1 MLIKRMIE
9 NWASVITAAIVETKL
24 IFKDFAVYSI
34 YVLAIMAVSLLYSY
48 IYTNEIFVNLP
59 IAVVDNDQ
67 TSMSRQITRMIDAS
81 QELDVHAQSTSL
93 IEARKLFDQE
103 KVRGIVIIEKG
114 FTREIQNGNV
124 PTVVGYIDTA
134 NILYYK
140 ESLATL
146 MTVVQTFG
154 GGLELSKMMSG
165 GIPESEAIATRRPF
179 DVNAIPLFNIADGYG
194 TFVLPVVFIIA
205 IQTLQL
211 TGQGILYGTLR
222 ERGIFASTYSFAR
235 RRFGSI
241 FLTLGRAIPYLII
254 SSALLL
260 FELTVVTHINRFPQR
275 GNLWEIMVFAAPI
288 ILAITFLGMFLTNWF
303 RRREDAIMT
312 VTIFSIPTLALCG
325 LSWPTVSF
333 PAWLAIL
340 AKFVPTTFGVQ
351 GFVALSQFGAK
362 LSEIKDLYF
371 QIWAL
376 AIFYFILA
384 CWTNRRLLRDGEKG
398 DTTVIEANKK
408 TQEAT
413 QEAQAQ
419 AKEDGY

>member
-1 MLIKRMIE
+1 MLKGTIE
-9 NWASVITAAIVETKL
+9 NFASIITAAITETKL

-34 YVLAIMAVSLLYSY
+34 YILAIMAVSLLYSY
-48 IYTNEIFVNLP
+48 VYTNEIFVNLP

-67 TSMSRQITRMIDAS
+67 TSMSRQVTRMLDAS
-81 QELDVHAQSTSL
+81 QELDVHVQSTSL
-93 IEARKLFDQE
+93 EAARELFNQE
-103 KVRGIVIIEKG
+103 KVRVIVVIEKG
-114 FTREIQNGNV
+114 FTRDIQNGNI
-124 PTVVGYIDTA
+124 PTIVGYIDTA

-140 ESLATL
+140 ESLSTL
-146 MTVVQTFG
+146 MTVVQTYG
-154 GGLELSKMMSG
+154 GGLELSKMMSA
-165 GIPESEAIATRRPF
+165 GIPETEAIATRRPF
-179 DVNAIPLFNIADGYG
+179 DVNAFPLFNIADGYG

-241 FLTLGRAIPYLII
+241 FLTLGRAIPYLFF
-254 SSALLL
+254 SLLVLL

-275 GNLWEIMVFAAPI
+275 GSLWEIMVYATPI

-376 AIFYFILA
+376 AIFYFVLA
-384 CWTNRRLLRDGEKG
+384 CWTNRRLLKEDDKG
-398 DTTVIEANKK
+398 DKTVIQANEH
-408 TQEAT
+408 TQEVT
-413 QEAQAQ
+413 KEDQAQ
-419 AKEDGY
+419 AKQDGY